1 MGLEKLNFDNIILL
15 LTETLYFAS
24 VVGVQKAARVFFFF
38 YVAFYYYLVSR
49 CRTCEALVRRIALS
63 DRLQFSANFN
73 W

>member
-38 YVAFYYYLVSR
+38 LRGILLLFSF
-49 CRTCEALVRRIALS
+49 ALQNLCGALQIT
-63 DRLQFSANFN
+63 LL
-73 W
+73 

>member
-38 YVAFYYYLVSR
+38 LRGILLLFSF
-49 CRTCEALVRRIALS
+49 ALQDLCGFKR
-63 DRLQFSANFN
+63 
-73 W
+73 

>member
-38 YVAFYYYLVSR
+38 FLRGILLLFSF
-49 CRTCEALVRRIALS
+49 ALQNLCGALQIT
-63 DRLQFSANFN
+63 LL
-73 W
+73 

>member
-38 YVAFYYYLVSR
+38 LRGIIYFRPA
-49 CRTCEALVRRIALS
+49 ELVRRSPDNIALS